1 MPHYA
6 RPMEIHSRRVDRS
19 CRKARL
25 QTAVQRLTHLI
36 IITKAW
42 LQKCSHAFL
51 LHKAQPTALR
61 RLPSPSD
68 CHPHRKKPPHIGMR
82 QWRGASP
89 SQKNAEVRLYKTKK
103 EWNPASRWIPFLKKS
118 YTPYFVNFKTVLSL
132 NFNT

>member
-1 MPHYA
+1 MLHYA

-51 LHKAQPTALR
+51 LHKAQPTAE
-61 RLPSPSD
+61 
-68 CHPHRKKPPHIGMR
+68 IIFF
-82 QWRGASP
+82 
-89 SQKNAEVRLYKTKK
+89 VLYNRSSAVDYYSSTD
-103 EWNPASRWIPFLKKS
+103 PR
-118 YTPYFVNFKTVLSL
+118 
-132 NFNT
+132 

>member
-51 LHKAQPTALR
+51 LHKAQPTAE
-61 RLPSPSD
+61 
-68 CHPHRKKPPHIGMR
+68 I
-82 QWRGASP
+82 
-89 SQKNAEVRLYKTKK
+89 
-103 EWNPASRWIPFLKKS
+103 IFLVFYNRS
-118 YTPYFVNFKTVLSL
+118 SAVDYYSTAAPR
-132 NFNT
+132 